1 MGGADAGVPLARTGT
16 GSQPAPG
23 ADRDEMQCGETVVRY
38 FNRGMELVWELME
51 LGDAITDAQLIT
63 ALLAGLLPKY
73 ELTATVLTMQPG
85 MTVETAQEQLQAA
98 ESRLGLEQMAGK
110 IGEVA
115 NALAATH
122 LGPRPERRGR
132 ERRRCYK
139 CDQVGHLKRDCPSTS
154 QGGPR
159 DDEMGSAGLAML
171 AHEVDADTE
180 DEPPALA
187 SDSEADDDA
196 PPPVRDPDV
205 ATPVLTR
212 DSEGG
217 DVAPLLVHDPDIEA
231 VGRHG
236 TILMT
241 LADPDDMGGTPPASS
256 IWVMDSGAS
265 HNITGAAG
273 TLRSVGARAPV
284 TIVLADGRLRTA
296 RTSGTAHLKVHGV
309 AGALDLT
316 L

>member
-1 MGGADAGVPLARTGT
+1 
-16 GSQPAPG
+16 
-23 ADRDEMQCGETVVRY
+23 MQCGETVVRY

-51 LGDAITDAQLIT
+51 LGDAITDVQLIT

-98 ESRLGLEQMAGK
+98 ESRLGLEQIAGK

-187 SDSEADDDA
+187 SDSEGEDDA

-241 LADPDDMGGTPPASS
+241 LADPDDMGRPPPPRP
-256 IWVMDSGAS
+256 SG
-265 HNITGAAG
+265 
-273 TLRSVGARAPV
+273 
-284 TIVLADGRLRTA
+284 
-296 RTSGTAHLKVHGV
+296 
-309 AGALDLT
+309 
-316 L
+316 